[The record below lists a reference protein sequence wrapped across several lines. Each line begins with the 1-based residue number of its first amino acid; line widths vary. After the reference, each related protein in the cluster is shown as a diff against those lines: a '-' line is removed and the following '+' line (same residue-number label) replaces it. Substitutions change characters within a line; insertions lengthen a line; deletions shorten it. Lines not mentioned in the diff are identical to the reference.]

1 MPDLHA
7 PVVLSPERRF
17 VTIGDAEIRQVAEDA
32 ESIGFRGHAAVF
44 AKRAWIGPRKWGFW
58 EEIRAGAFAKT
69 IGEADVRMLQNHDPN
84 RVLARNKVASG
95 PGSLRL
101 SEDNVGL
108 LTDADM
114 LPTSYA
120 RDLALAIE
128 RQVVNQMSF
137 AFEPVIEEW
146 GEDEQGNDVRTL
158 VEVRLWDVS
167 PVTYPAFEETDAS
180 LREALEAELDA
191 ADHVP
196 VEVRK
201 QLLRGSYGRIPT
213 SDLALAL
220 RAAFTAPAERG
231 DNGRGPASLPP
242 APREDEQPAPAFAVE
257 RIQRLSR
264 IYAARLEQEVAKQ

>member
-1 MPDLHA
+1 MPGLNNTPA
-7 PVVLSPERRF
+7 LLAPERRF
-17 VTIGDAEIRQVAEDA
+17 ISTSDAEIRQVADDA

-44 AKRAWIGPRKWGFW
+44 GKRTWIGPRKWGFF

-69 IGEADVRMLQNHDPN
+69 ITEADVRMLQNHDPN
-84 RVLARNKVASG
+84 LVLARNKVASG

-101 SEDNVGL
+101 SEDAIGL

-137 AFEPVIEEW
+137 AFEPVVEEW
-146 GEDEQGNDVRTL
+146 TEDDQGNDVRTL

-180 LREALEAELDA
+180 LREALKAELDA

-196 VEVRK
+196 VEVRNCCVARMGAFPPVT
-201 QLLRGSYGRIPT
+201 LL
-213 SDLALAL
+213 
-220 RAAFTAPAERG
+220 
-231 DNGRGPASLPP
+231 
-242 APREDEQPAPAFAVE
+242 
-257 RIQRLSR
+257 
-264 IYAARLEQEVAKQ
+264 